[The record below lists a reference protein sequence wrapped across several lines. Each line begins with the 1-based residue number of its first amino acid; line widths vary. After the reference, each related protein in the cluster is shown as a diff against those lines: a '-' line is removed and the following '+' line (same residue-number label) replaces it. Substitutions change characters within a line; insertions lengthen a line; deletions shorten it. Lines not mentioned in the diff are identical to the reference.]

1 MSWKPVFFAL
11 FSFLALFHLAM
22 NCSNDSSILSFVLR
36 FLLCH
41 LITSLFSADVFSFG
55 TLIGTGDCLDVDGTP
70 PDNSASTGIA
80 IGE

>member
-1 MSWKPVFFAL
+1 MSWKPVFLAL
-11 FSFLALFHLAM
+11 FSFLALFRLVT
-22 NCSNDSSILSFVLR
+22 NCSNDSPFSFALC

-55 TLIGTGDCLDVDGTP
+55 TLIGTGDCLDVDSTP
-70 PDNSASTGIA
+70 PDNSTSTGIA